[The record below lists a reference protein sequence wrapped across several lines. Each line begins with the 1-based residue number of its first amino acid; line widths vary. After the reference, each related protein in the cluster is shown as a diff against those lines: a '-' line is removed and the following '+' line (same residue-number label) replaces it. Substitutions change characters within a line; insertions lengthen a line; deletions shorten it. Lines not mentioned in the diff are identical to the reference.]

1 MRNGT
6 FLQLPAAFWR
16 LFAAT
21 LVNRL
26 GGFVVPFLSIYLSA
40 ERGLSAQATG
50 LVVAFFGA
58 GAIVAGPFGG
68 AFSDRY
74 GRKPAIVGGMVLTAL
89 ALLALGACRATPA
102 LAACCFL
109 VGLCTE
115 LPRPATSALVTD
127 LVPPELRPRAF
138 AAIYWAA
145 NLGFASASLLAG
157 LLSTAS
163 FGLLFGLDAA
173 TCLACAVIV
182 ALGVPE
188 GLARSETTPRAP
200 LGIARLTEPFRD
212 RRFVRF
218 FAATVALAI
227 VFFQFNST
235 MALDM
240 RAHGVSRTAYG
251 ALIALNGV
259 LVIALQPI
267 TTRVLLSIPRAS
279 ALALSAALTAL
290 GFGSLAF
297 ANGVASY
304 AISITILTLGEVT
317 MAPVNPTVVAE
328 LSPAHARGAYQGA
341 FQLTWSIASC
351 VAPILGGAVLTGFGS
366 STLWTGCLV
375 VGLAVA
381 AAHATEGRARARHD
395 QRQRERGSGHALG
408 SLRVRG

>member
-1 MRNGT
+1 MASGT
-6 FLQLPAAFWR
+6 FLRLPASFWR

-40 ERGLSAQATG
+40 ERGLSAQSTG

-74 GRKPAIVGGMVLTAL
+74 GRKPAIVGGMVLTAV
-89 ALLALGACRATPA
+89 ALVALGSCRATPA

-127 LVPPELRPRAF
+127 LVPPEHRPRAF

-145 NLGFASASLLAG
+145 NLGFASAALLAG
-157 LLSTAS
+157 LLSNAS

-188 GLARSETTPRAP
+188 GLSRATAQKAP
-200 LGIARLTEPFRD
+200 LRLARLAEPFRD

-227 VFFQFNST
+227 VFFQFSST

-240 RAHGVSRTAYG
+240 RAHGISRSAYG
-251 ALIALNGV
+251 ALVALNGV

-267 TTRVLLSIPRAS
+267 TTRFLLGIPRAT
-279 ALALSAALTAL
+279 ALALSAVLTAL
-290 GFGSLAF
+290 GFGTLAL
-297 ANGVASY
+297 AHGVGSY
-304 AISITILTLGEVT
+304 AVAITILTLGEVT

-328 LSPAHARGAYQGA
+328 LSPVHARGTYQGA
-341 FQLTWSIASC
+341 FQLTFSIASC
-351 VAPILGGAVLTGFGS
+351 VAPLLGGAVLTSFGGT
-366 STLWTGCLV
+366 TLWAGCLV

-381 AAHATEGRARARHD
+381 VAHATDRAG
-395 QRQRERGSGHALG
+395 QREEVTGDVPG
-408 SLRVRG
+408 